1 MTDTELRLR
10 HKIREAMKLRE
21 DIEKAKENNR
31 LIGLIEDYHQNKINA
46 FFSQLESCLRQ
57 RE

>member
-31 LIGLIEDYHQNKINA
+31 LIGLIENYHQNKINA
-46 FFSQLESCLRQ
+46 FF
-57 RE
+57 